1 MLESLL
7 NTLTNTQNANEE
19 DTKQISP
26 GSTNHNNHFL
36 VTFAGVELKS

>member
-7 NTLTNTQNANEE
+7 STLTNTQNANEE
-19 DTKQISP
+19 DTKQLSS

-36 VTFAGVELKS
+36 VIIAGVELKP